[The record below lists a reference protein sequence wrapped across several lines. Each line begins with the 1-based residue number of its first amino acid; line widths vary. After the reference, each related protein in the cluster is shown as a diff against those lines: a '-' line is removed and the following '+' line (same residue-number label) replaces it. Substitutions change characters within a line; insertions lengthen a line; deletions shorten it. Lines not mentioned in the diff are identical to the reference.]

1 METGDKQENW
11 IKKLNEAEVDH
22 SDAVWDGI
30 ELQLNKEDEVK
41 RLRKTVLLYKWLAA
55 ACVVFALFSGVYNYL
70 DNNSEIIN
78 GQQALTFQEDTNV
91 NADLNLTQPET
102 LLKPELNELAMDN
115 TSLVKKSVVGKHWT
129 STNNQQSETSVAPST
144 MLASDPSL
152 AYINDNKMSTLRMA
166 TNEYGKSLKEV
177 LPAGQGGYNSVNKTA
192 FFNQSNAN
200 EVKSPLVID
209 DKSTMATATL
219 TEEEVEEEK
228 ENKKGAEQFW
238 TTVGFAAGTFSNTTP
253 TSPVATAD
261 ALSNSYAAQTA
272 ADESNSSGYTYAVNL
287 MVGTK
292 VSQRW
297 IIQGGMSYISQ
308 SSDYTATSV
317 IADPVQQTLKAASI
331 NQFEKNA
338 DTNVKSNI
346 LTTNPYSVNNN
357 IQLISFPMLAGFIV
371 VDRKVGF
378 QINSGFSTDLFL
390 QNTITPQVENLE
402 KTTQGRGDDSPY
414 KAFNISGLIG
424 TELSYRFGDHY
435 RLALSPGVRYPFSS
449 IYKTDLGVKSS
460 PLTFDVAV
468 RFKYILK

>member
-11 IKKLNEAEVDH
+11 IKTLNEAEVDH

-41 RLRKTVLLYKWLAA
+41 RLRKTVMLYKWLAA

-70 DNNSEIIN
+70 DNNGEIIN
-78 GQQALTFQEDTNV
+78 GQQALTLQDDG
-91 NADLNLTQPET
+91 NANGDLNLTRAET
-102 LLKPELNELAMDN
+102 LLKPKFNEPVTNN
-115 TSLVKKSVVGKHWT
+115 TTSVKESAINRHLTGDINQQATTSVPQTT
-129 STNNQQSETSVAPST
+129 STLLN
-144 MLASDPSL
+144 DPTQT
-152 AYINDNKMSTLRMA
+152 YINKMSTLRVA
-166 TNEYGKSLKEV
+166 TNDYGKSLKEV
-177 LPAGQGGYNSVNKTA
+177 LPVGLGGYTA
-192 FFNQSNAN
+192 FNKSTMFNQSA
-200 EVKSPLVID
+200 ETEIKSPLVKD
-209 DKSTMATATL
+209 DKSTMATVSL

-253 TSPVATAD
+253 TSPMATAD
-261 ALSNSYAAQTA
+261 ALNNSSAAQTA
-272 ADESNSSGYTYAVNL
+272 ADESNSPGYTYAVNL

-317 IADPVQQTLKAASI
+317 VADPVQQTLKAASI
-331 NQFEKNA
+331 NQFEKSA
-338 DTNVKSNI
+338 DTNVKSNF
-346 LTTNPYSVNNN
+346 LTTNPYTVNNN
-357 IQLISFPMLAGFIV
+357 IQMISFPMQAGFIV

-390 QNTITPQVENLE
+390 QNTITPQVENLQ

-414 KAFNISGLIG
+414 KAFNISGLVG

-449 IYKTDLGVKSS
+449 IYKSDLGVKSS

-468 RFKYILK
+468 RFKYIFK

>member
-1 METGDKQENW
+1 FT
-11 IKKLNEAEVDH
+11 
-22 SDAVWDGI
+22 
-30 ELQLNKEDEVK
+30 
-41 RLRKTVLLYKWLAA
+41 
-55 ACVVFALFSGVYNYL
+55 
-70 DNNSEIIN
+70 
-78 GQQALTFQEDTNV
+78 TF
-91 NADLNLTQPET
+91 
-102 LLKPELNELAMDN
+102 
-115 TSLVKKSVVGKHWT
+115 
-129 STNNQQSETSVAPST
+129 
-144 MLASDPSL
+144 
-152 AYINDNKMSTLRMA
+152 
-166 TNEYGKSLKEV
+166 
-177 LPAGQGGYNSVNKTA
+177 NKTS
-192 FFNQSNAN
+192 FFNQSAAT
-200 EVKSPLVID
+200 EVKSPLMKD
-209 DKSTMATATL
+209 DQATMTTASL
-219 TEEEVEEEK
+219 TEEEVEDEK

-238 TTVGFAAGTFSNTTP
+238 TTVGFAAGTFTNTTP

-261 ALSNSYAAQTA
+261 ALNNAYAAQTA
-272 ADESNSSGYTYAVNL
+272 ADESNSPGYTYAVNV

-317 IADPVQQTLKAASI
+317 VADPFQQTLKAASI
-331 NQFEKNA
+331 NQFEKSA
-338 DTNVKSNI
+338 DTNAKSNF
-346 LTTNPYSVNNN
+346 LTTNPYTVNNN
-357 IQLISFPMLAGFIV
+357 IQLISFPMQAGFIV